1 VSGPLDLSDEE
12 RALADVA
19 GRCVTDSVDLI
30 ARARGE
36 AGAPD
41 LERRMV
47 QLGVPSLMLS
57 ADQGGSGLG
66 LFGLML
72 VAEALGR
79 EAAASGTLAGALAAH
94 LVETA
99 GSTGRRARWLEGLGS
114 GALTAAF
121 ALHEGGEAWAPGAWR
136 LAGERLTGTKTN
148 LDAPAAP
155 DLFIVGLLGGGLT
168 LVEPGEGVSLAPL
181 DALDA
186 SRRLHALRLDAAP
199 HEPLHGEGLGERLF
213 TALLVLSAAEAWAA
227 ADRALSMTVDY
238 ALTRRQFGRP
248 IGAFQAIKHQLADM
262 AAEIAPA
269 RFLAWRAARAWDA
282 AAPEAARWAALAKA
296 HVTSVAVRACRT
308 AVRAHGGVGYT
319 ADYPLHLFLKKA
331 MHAYAD
337 HGAPALHRARAA
349 ELAGWGARHD

>member
-1 VSGPLDLSDEE
+1 MSGPIDLSDDE

-19 GRCVTDSVDLI
+19 VRCISDSVDLI
-30 ARARGE
+30 AQARGE

-41 LERRMV
+41 LERRLV
-47 QLGVPSLMLS
+47 ELGVPAILLS
-57 ADQGGSGLG
+57 PERGGSGLG

-72 VAEALGR
+72 VAEALGA
-79 EAAASGTLAGALAAH
+79 EAAASGTLADALAAH
-94 LVETA
+94 LVEVA
-99 GSTGRRARWLEGLGS
+99 GSPPQQARWLGGLGS

-121 ALHEGGEAWAPGAWR
+121 ALHEGREAWAPAAWR
-136 LAGERLTGTKTN
+136 LAGERLTGAKTN
-148 LDAPAAP
+148 LDTPAAP
-155 DLFIVGLLGGGLT
+155 DVFIVGLQGGGLT
-168 LVEPGEGVSLAPL
+168 LVEPGEGVRLAPL

-186 SRRLHALRLDAAP
+186 SRRLHALHLDAAP
-199 HEPLHGEGLGERLF
+199 HEPLGGEGLGERLF

-269 RFLAWRAARAWDA
+269 RFLVWRAARAWDA
-282 AAPEAARWAALAKA
+282 EAPEAARWAALAKA

-349 ELAGWGARHD
+349 ELAGWGGRHD